1 MRFHE
6 LFLNDV
12 DMFLWSGGVH
22 PDGGPRRCQ
31 VSVILCLL
39 PLRQHPSLNLKFIVF
54 ARLAVWE
61 GLDLP
66 ALAQPQ
72 PLLLG
77 SQECNYA

>member
-1 MRFHE
+1 MVPFFTFETPPHPLEWMRFHE

-31 VSVILCLL
+31 VSVILCLI

-54 ARLAVWE
+54 ASLAV
-61 GLDLP
+61 
-66 ALAQPQ
+66 
-72 PLLLG
+72 
-77 SQECNYA
+77 